1 MRRTLMLLL
10 LAAVA
15 CGGSYESGTTG
26 GGGNQVGLDTGQGVA
41 IQWTL
46 AAQNAPVTTTVA
58 AGTAVRWH
66 NGDGTTHTVEPDS
79 SPPPSR
85 IASIGGGA
93 TSATQTIMTPG
104 TYHYHCAIHP
114 AMHGTLIVQ

>member
-1 MRRTLMLLL
+1 MRRIALLL
-10 LAAVA
+10 FLAVSA
-15 CGGSYESGTTG
+15 CGGSYESGATG
-26 GGGNQVGLDTGQGVA
+26 GGIQAGTDTGQAVT

-46 AAQNAPVTTTVA
+46 AAENAPVTTTVK

-79 SPPPSR
+79 SPPPSS

-114 AMHGTLIVQ
+114 AMHGTLVVE